1 MGKNQGCNESLHKV
15 GEFLTYVN
23 GLAYSDKKK
32 FMQRPVGIKS
42 VNLRH
47 IALLW
52 LWWKGA
58 HLPMSFL
65 VRSWDFG
72 VRS

>member
-15 GEFLTYVN
+15 CEFLTYVN
-23 GLAYSDKKK
+23 GLAYSDKKE

-52 LWWKGA
+52 CKGA
-58 HLPMSFL
+58 HLPMAFL
-65 VRSWDFG
+65 VRSWEFG
-72 VRS
+72 VRN

>member
-1 MGKNQGCNESLHKV
+1 MYKV

-52 LWWKGA
+52 WKGA
-58 HLPMSFL
+58 HLPCTRTVQGLPMAFL
-65 VRSWDFG
+65 VRSWEFG